1 MGKVTGFKEFDRAV
15 EPYRTPKKRILDFK
29 EIYTDHDEPLLGTQ
43 ASRCMNCGV
52 PFCQSGEGCPVYNLI
67 AEWNDLVY
75 NETVSY
81 THLTLPTT
89 PYV

>member
-15 EPYRTPKKRILDFK
+15 EPYRPAKKRILDFK

-52 PFCQSGEGCPVYNLI
+52 PFCQSGEGLSLI
-67 AEWNDLVY
+67 
-75 NETVSY
+75 
-81 THLTLPTT
+81 HI
-89 PYV
+89 